1 MPPSVKLSDVI
12 EQLELQ
18 SEEFE
23 SYFNKKTGEFIL
35 VNADYICMV
44 EDGEDTS
51 DLPDWEKEAIEGA
64 REFLDTQEDHI
75 ALPSKFEVH
84 EYQIMERFCQTLS
97 QENVREAMCNV
108 LQGRGAF
115 RRFRDN
121 LRRYGIEEDWYRYLG
136 EAHKEIARAWCEDNG
151 ITYTP

>member
-1 MPPSVKLSDVI
+1 MTLSVKLSEVI

-23 SYFNKKTGEFIL
+23 AYFNKKTGEFIL
-35 VNADYICMV
+35 VNSDYICMV

-51 DLPDWEKEAIEGA
+51 DHPDWEKEAIEEV
-64 REFLDTQEDHI
+64 RKFLDTQEDHV
-75 ALPSKFEVH
+75 ALPTKFEIH
-84 EYQIMERFCQTLS
+84 EYRIMERFCRTLS
-97 QENVREAMCNV
+97 QESVREAMSNG

-115 RRFRDN
+115 RKFRDN
-121 LRRYGIEEDWYRYLG
+121 LRRYGIEDDWYRYLG
-136 EAHKEIARAWCEDNG
+136 EAHKEIAVAWCEDNG